1 MSKRTLQDVASELL
15 ASTHEHKS
23 DELLEAVRACM
34 AWFVAED
41 EFLGTFD
48 ERVDMI
54 SYSEWACRKALG
66 LPCSAEWKG
75 VPRIVI
81 RPTSGGGTS

>member
-15 ASTHEHKS
+15 ASTHEHKP
-23 DELLEAVRACM
+23 DELLEAVRSCM
-34 AWFVAED
+34 AWFIAEA
-41 EFLGTFD
+41 EFIGTFD
-48 ERVDMI
+48 ERVNMS

-66 LPCSAEWKG
+66 LPCAAQWKG

-81 RPTSGGGTS
+81 RPASEGGTP